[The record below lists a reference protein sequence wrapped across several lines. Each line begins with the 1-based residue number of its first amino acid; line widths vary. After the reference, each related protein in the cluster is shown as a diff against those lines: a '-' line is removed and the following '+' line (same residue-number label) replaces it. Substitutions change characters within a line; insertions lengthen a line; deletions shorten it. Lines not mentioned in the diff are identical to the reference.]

1 MVISHN
7 YVSLPGGI
15 LYYDNNIYIMI
26 DVDNLHIW
34 PGLGADSLQH
44 LGRQPR
50 PRGQGGGLAAG
61 RTLRGEVR

>member
-1 MVISHN
+1 
-7 YVSLPGGI
+7 
-15 LYYDNNIYIMI
+15 MI
-26 DVDNLHIW
+26 NVYNLHIW

-61 RTLRGEVR
+61 RTLRGEVRWENGKNSGISKGFSGDFIGML